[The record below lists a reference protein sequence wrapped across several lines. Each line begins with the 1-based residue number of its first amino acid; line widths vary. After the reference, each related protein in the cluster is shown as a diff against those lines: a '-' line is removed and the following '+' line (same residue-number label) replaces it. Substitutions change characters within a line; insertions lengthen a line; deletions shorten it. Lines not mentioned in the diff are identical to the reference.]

1 MKKYNQYYEKKANI
15 ISIDKKNKE
24 PQVEDSNMSY
34 IESRRNYFFKKKEQ
48 MERNIRQFSKEII
61 NMDCDQYESLNGKKK
76 KLTNKINMNNL
87 ERTIKI
93 YSISKNKFDDE
104 NDDLVLKN
112 ISKLKVLIKESE
124 EEVLQKLK
132 NYTPMFMKTIF
143 RSKTMSRFK
152 AASGNNFGIP

>member
-1 MKKYNQYYEKKANI
+1 MKKSNLYYEKKANT
-15 ISIDKKNKE
+15 STDKKNKE

-61 NMDCDQYESLNGKKK
+61 NMDCDEYESLNGNKK
-76 KLTNKINMNNL
+76 KLCNKINMNNL
-87 ERTIKI
+87 ERKIKI

-112 ISKLKVLIKESE
+112 ILKLKVLIKESE

-143 RSKTMSRFK
+143 RSKTMNRFK